1 MSARAVAAL
10 LLLLCG
16 CARPIEQ
23 LERAN
28 QDLAAGRLTAF
39 EARVAEGYRDAMG
52 GKAELRAGLE
62 QILSGASGLEIR
74 TPELEALRTE
84 GPERG
89 TTLQG
94 KLELSF
100 ESKDSGGWTL
110 TGPLEVELD
119 HSGQIRS
126 GYLADLRDLVG
137 LFKARRAALEAN
149 DATALGALLHPD
161 YRDGDQDKYA
171 TLRRLT
177 EDLEGTPVRLTPL
190 SYWAELRGMDAHVDE
205 RYELRVGEEPRRAV
219 ARFTLR
225 KSAGRWRILAGLYAP

>member
-1 MSARAVAAL
+1 MSARAAAAL
-10 LLLLCG
+10 LLLVG
-16 CARPIEQ
+16 CTRPVEQ

-28 QDLAAGRLTAF
+28 QELAAGQLSAV
-39 EARVAEGYRDAMG
+39 EARIAEAYRDAIG

-62 QILSGASGLEIR
+62 EILRGATSLEIR
-74 TPELEALRTE
+74 TPELTALRTE
-84 GPERG
+84 GPDRG

-100 ESKDSGGWTL
+100 EDKESGGWTL
-110 TGPLEVELD
+110 TGPLDVELD

-126 GYLADLRDLVG
+126 GYLADLRDLIG

-149 DATALGALLHPD
+149 DAAALGALLHPD
-161 YRDGDQDKYA
+161 YRDGDRDKDA
-171 TLRRLT
+171 TVRRLA
-177 EDLEGTPVRLTPL
+177 EDLEGTPVRLRPL

-225 KSAGRWRILAGLYAP
+225 KSAGRWRIFAGLYPP